1 MSRLKDTVEFVAAL
15 GSLAAARTVEWA
27 TGKGE
32 LRERLELAERE
43 RDKAL
48 GLAGYWKGHAAAC
61 RAERDNLRM
70 EQMYRHDS
78 DQRALSLLD
87 RALAKGLS
95 SVHDEAHELLVQAGR
110 RTR

>member
-1 MSRLKDTVEFVAAL
+1 MERVKLI
-15 GSLAAARTVEWA
+15 GAAAVAVVVRGFDLV
-27 TGKGE
+27 TGKAD
-32 LRERLELAERE
+32 LQSRLELADRE

-48 GLAGYWKGHAAAC
+48 GLAGYWKGHAAVFQAV
-61 RAERDNLRM
+61 RDDLRT

-78 DQRALSLLD
+78 DQRALNLLD

-110 RTR
+110 RT